1 MGTQSSK
8 SSKVVL
14 MQDDISTVWMAMED
28 NIQPN
33 QQQKALPPKSVPERE
48 MKMLHGWQIF
58 DKTQGISDFDLSNYL
73 FIIFKCCI
81 WHSFVASSLFYNL
94 SMQTTMELLGQI
106 KQLVFSFH
114 YCPCF
119 CLFSANLNIFT
130 PIIIVLVCLDWF
142 CWFEFKINFCF
153 GYLSDT
159 LQCNYTVITI

>member
-81 WHSFVASSLFYNL
+81 
-94 SMQTTMELLGQI
+94 
-106 KQLVFSFH
+106 
-114 YCPCF
+114 
-119 CLFSANLNIFT
+119 
-130 PIIIVLVCLDWF
+130 
-142 CWFEFKINFCF
+142 
-153 GYLSDT
+153 
-159 LQCNYTVITI
+159 